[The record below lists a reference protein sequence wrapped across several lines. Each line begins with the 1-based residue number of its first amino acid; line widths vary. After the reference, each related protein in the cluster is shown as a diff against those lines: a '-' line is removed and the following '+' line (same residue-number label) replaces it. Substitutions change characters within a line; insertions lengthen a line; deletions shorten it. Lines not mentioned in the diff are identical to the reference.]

1 MTFSKEEFKSYR
13 LLFHAFSSYHSSW
26 DSGMF
31 SEKYNDNWQI
41 LTFDDLWWPQY
52 CSKVKND
59 RNTFKRTY
67 WELSTAFYRVFLALL
82 VFELKVGGNICPP
95 SLGRSWPRPPL
106 GRGLNLADPQRTTER
121 FVLLWVTV
129 TTANEFTGGFGIIN
143 RRRSPVP
150 LTMNYSGE
158 CTIAEKKWIEQMPN
172 LAVLSTKH

>member
-1 MTFSKEEFKSYR
+1 MR
-13 LLFHAFSSYHSSW
+13 FSSYHSSW

-59 RNTFKRTY
+59 WNTFKRTH

-82 VFELKVGGNICPP
+82 VFELEVGGNICPP

-106 GRGLNLADPQRTTER
+106 GRGLTLFLAGSAGTRNWRGGAIRPPFRSQKLHIAATNGER
-121 FVLLWVTV
+121 RLIGRLKIYNFYIKHFQVRSIL
-129 TTANEFTGGFGIIN
+129 
-143 RRRSPVP
+143 RSPEVINDK
-150 LTMNYSGE
+150 MFWN
-158 CTIAEKKWIEQMPN
+158 
-172 LAVLSTKH
+172 